1 MVTIKCCK
9 CGHEQTEE
17 IYTIGDEWS
26 LSMTICEAC
35 NTDLVFN
42 DAGHTMFITNHEPI
56 SVAVDIICYKS
67 NDEILLIKRANNP
80 EIGKWALP
88 GGFVEAHETCTQAA
102 ARELYEETGV
112 AVNEHE
118 LTLIGVLSKPNRD
131 QRGRVISVLY
141 AIEVPTNTQIRANDD
156 AIDVKFVDL
165 MIGYSTNLHS
175 LAFDHAK
182 MVMMWYVTR

>member
-56 SVAVDIICYKS
+56 SVAVDIICYKQ
-67 NDEILLIKRANNP
+67 NGEILLIKRANNP

-88 GGFVEAHETCTQAA
+88 GGFVNPNETCVRAA
-102 ARELYEETGV
+102 ARELFEETGINIHPSV
-112 AVNEHE
+112 LE
-118 LTLIGVLSKPNRD
+118 LVGVFSRPDRD
-131 QRGRVISVLY
+131 PRGRVISVLY
-141 AIEVPTNTQIRANDD
+141 AVEVAPDVNIVAGDD
-156 AIDVKFVDL
+156 AKDARFMD
-165 MIGYSTNLHS
+165 IGYDLYAID
-175 LAFDHAK
+175 LAFDHTE
-182 MVMMWYVTR
+182 MYLLWYISR